1 MKQHYEWHWSISWR
15 KFSLPRLLSGRA
27 ERFGNSADRNDYFK
41 NPVNK
46 NEVPDYFDIVLNPMC
61 WSMIEDRLDK
71 HEYWDVQTF
80 KVSLFGIAGSEAR
93 LTDFIERH

>member
-1 MKQHYEWHWSISWR
+1 MD
-15 KFSLPRLLSGRA
+15 F
-27 ERFGNSADRNDYFK
+27 FK

-71 HEYWDVQTF
+71 HEYWDVKSF
-80 KVSLFGIAGSEAR
+80 RVSRAMVFQG
-93 LTDFIERH
+93 